1 MFKKPKRNFRF
12 RRQDSGSDDENKS
25 DQSPTH
31 DTLSKSSQSTKAASG
46 KNSEKGGSIKKVAS
60 ANSVLSFVN
69 EEEGEYTCRWGLPIV
84 RHC

>member
-1 MFKKPKRNFRF
+1 MFKKPKRTFRS

-31 DTLSKSSQSTKAASG
+31 DTFSKNVTPLAKPNSG
-46 KNSEKGGSIKKVAS
+46 KTSEKTGSIKKVAS

-69 EEEGEYTCRWGLPIV
+69 EEEGK
-84 RHC
+84 